1 MLPKI
6 VPLSKVVHLP
16 ISERDVRVYAFKIAE
31 EKLLMLYKDSS
42 DEEIEDVLIQLVESK
57 VEKGFNVRELTVVD
71 IIILLLNIVDI
82 SRGLQKEFVY
92 KCNNIIDEKGTK
104 CGNTIQKV
112 VDISNY
118 KLSTPVENHRLVS
131 VTDGI
136 TCELVYPSYEVIK
149 SIERYKNHPTEYLM
163 RLYSKLIYA
172 VYDGDD
178 VTTDYSDDEIYEWTK
193 DLPTK
198 ALKEFENFISA
209 LPEVTLEYEVVCAK
223 CGNRDK
229 YTIKSLIDF
238 FT

>member
-1 MLPKI
+1 
-6 VPLSKVVHLP
+6 
-16 ISERDVRVYAFKIAE
+16 
-31 EKLLMLYKDSS
+31 
-42 DEEIEDVLIQLVESK
+42 
-57 VEKGFNVRELTVVD
+57 
-71 IIILLLNIVDI
+71 
-82 SRGLQKEFVY
+82 
-92 KCNNIIDEKGTK
+92 
-104 CGNTIQKV
+104 
-112 VDISNY
+112 
-118 KLSTPVENHRLVS
+118 
-131 VTDGI
+131 
-136 TCELVYPSYEVIK
+136 
-149 SIERYKNHPTEYLM
+149 M

-209 LPEVTLEYEVVCAK
+209 LPEITLEYEVVCSK